1 MSQDEIE
8 IEVEMGSGNVFADL
22 GLPDPEER
30 QFKSLLAMQI
40 RDIIEHQGLNQKEA
54 AQTIGI
60 ASDEMNSLQ
69 RGRLSGFSVGQLIKC
84 LNRLGSDVEVRIA
97 PREHRPEDA
106 ALTVIAA

>member
-1 MSQDEIE
+1 MGQNEIE

-22 GLPDPEER
+22 ALPDPEER
-30 QFKSLLAMQI
+30 QFKSMLAMQI
-40 RDIIEHQGLNQKEA
+40 RDVIEHKGMNQEEA

-69 RGRLSGFSVGQLIKC
+69 RGRLSDFSMGRLIKC

-97 PREHRPEDA
+97 AREQYPEDA